1 MSSDTQ
7 SSTTYSLKEA
17 HMKNNALS
25 RFNLLSAL
33 VLSAGLL
40 FPAES
45 PAGDMN
51 NSAMMMDHQAM
62 KAKMKTSGPI
72 DFYLKNRDRLG
83 LSDDQVQKLSAI
95 KMGFEKTRSREMA
108 RLHDLRMGRMA
119 LLKHYRV
126 DMAMTRSNTA
136 AILMHR
142 KTLMLAA
149 AHMAA
154 RSHQVLSAGQYQMAE
169 TLEGHKMMKSDH
181 MMAPKSMDHPG
192 N

>member
-1 MSSDTQ
+1 
-7 SSTTYSLKEA
+7 
-17 HMKNNALS
+17 MKTALS

-45 PAGDMN
+45 HAGDMKN
-51 NSAMMMDHQAM
+51 AAMMMDHQGM
-62 KAKMKTSGPI
+62 KPKMKTSGPI
-72 DFYLKNRDRLG
+72 DFYLKNKERLA
-83 LSDDQVQKLSAI
+83 LTDDQVRKLSAI
-95 KMGFEKTRSREMA
+95 KMGFEKTRSREMS

-126 DMAMTRSNTA
+126 DMSMAKSNTA

-149 AHMAA
+149 DSMAA
-154 RSHQVLSAGQYQMAE
+154 RAHHVLSAGQYQMAE

-181 MMAPKSMDHPG
+181 MMAQKSMNHPG